1 VGLLVTHGAPPPLS
15 PELCEHPGND
25 RVGTGGTFI
34 IHELAAD
41 LQVRVTRTMPDL
53 PQPLDAEIERL
64 WQEAAARIEA
74 GGAGRLFNGR
84 VFSIDTITPHRV
96 TGYLTEFRRLVA
108 QMERVALFAELGLRS
123 LAVCGVLRCAGGVVI
138 GRRHPGAIY
147 QAGQWQLPP
156 AGSVDAGAVA
166 PDGTVDLRRQLL
178 TELEEELG
186 LPSDSVD
193 TPRPLCIIEH
203 PGSHVSDLG
212 MAMTTRL
219 DAPAVLAAHRAR
231 GNIAYRPLLVVPQA
245 ALPDFLAE
253 AGDAVVPPAHE
264 FLKRAGLLVR

>member
-1 VGLLVTHGAPPPLS
+1 
-15 PELCEHPGND
+15 
-25 RVGTGGTFI
+25 
-34 IHELAAD
+34 
-41 LQVRVTRTMPDL
+41 M
-53 PQPLDAEIERL
+53 
-64 WQEAAARIEA
+64 
-74 GGAGRLFNGR
+74 
-84 VFSIDTITPHRV
+84 
-96 TGYLTEFRRLVA
+96 
-108 QMERVALFAELGLRS
+108 
-123 LAVCGVLRCAGGVVI
+123 
-138 GRRHPGAIY
+138 
-147 QAGQWQLPP
+147 
-156 AGSVDAGAVA
+156 A

-231 GNIAYRPLLVVPQA
+231 GNIEYRPLLVVPQA